1 MQGGSLTYKPSWFL
15 ETFFSLHKLYVK
27 KAKKINKHHF
37 YKGYHYYDDGI
48 ELFGRPVW
56 TKKLKKYT
64 FIRLV
69 PDFSTFI

>member
-37 YKGYHYYDDGI
+37 YKGYHYYDDGT
-48 ELFGRPVW
+48 ELDVLSMDP
-56 TKKLKKYT
+56 KKLIKYT